1 MERYKTLSDKMSGR
15 IRGPGDAGGK
25 RILKGRLLRA
35 PVSGGRIESME
46 LPELPRGMV
55 IISAKDSTAN
65 VKIGSASIP
74 LFTDKEIH
82 WKGEPILAAAAND
95 IDEVDEW
102 LSRIQLD
109 ISELENPFEPAV
121 FEKLIEKGSTVEA
134 FSKAFQVIEEK
145 VDIPAAPAPGELETL
160 VCVKDG
166 VNYTIHAA
174 TSWPSVIKR
183 NVADILKTDKKNIQ
197 VKNYP
202 DNSLSKNRRMWYP
215 ALTAC
220 RAALLSFN
228 AKKSVKICSLPD
240 ETAHYSPGTP
250 GAEFHIRGA
259 VDSDGRIIA
268 TEVIFTIHAG
278 AYFPLEE
285 EFFERVVLGLFSI
298 YPCRNYS
305 VLGRI
310 IHEAAPPST
319 MGPAAGFELGFLAG
333 ELFASSV
340 AEHSLASPG
349 TWHRESFP
357 VPGQAFGPGIL
368 LPKVFPMQNLL
379 NRALDSSDFER
390 KRASYE
396 QTRHGKKQLGTIP
409 DFYRG
414 IGLSCAWF
422 GNGFLSAPKE
432 LGSAYLSMTLD
443 KEGGLLID
451 IPSLNHG
458 SVLERAWQKL
468 SADLLGIEDK
478 NISFT
483 NSDSRTKYESGP
495 SVLGRNVSIYTKLLE
510 LAGNDLSKRRFRD
523 PLPISVTRSK
533 RLSRKRSWNSDLL
546 EGSPFETISW
556 GVGIVEVSVSTITM
570 EITQSR
576 IWLVIDGGVLLM
588 PDFAKAAVE
597 SSAEGALKWCH
608 PGNEYKEL
616 PMIDIQFHENSS
628 RRQSKD
634 VSTLP
639 WLLIPSAF
647 IQAVRQ
653 ASGVAVNELP
663 ILPEQLRTGVEN

>member
-1 MERYKTLSDKMSGR
+1 MDRSKTVSDKMSGR
-15 IRGPGDAGGK
+15 TRGPGDAGGK

-35 PVSGGRIESME
+35 PVSGGRIESIE

-55 IISAKDSTAN
+55 MISAKDSA
-65 VKIGSASIP
+65 VKMKIGTASIP
-74 LFTDKEIH
+74 LFADKEIR

-95 IDEVDEW
+95 VGEVEEW
-102 LSRIQLD
+102 LSRVQID
-109 ISELENPFEPAV
+109 ITEPEKPFEPV
-121 FEKLIEKGSTVEA
+121 IFEKLIEKGSTVKA
-134 FSKAFQVIEEK
+134 FSKAFQIIEEK
-145 VDIPAAPAPGELETL
+145 INIPATPAPGEQETL

-166 VNYTIHAA
+166 ANYTIHAA
-174 TSWPSVIKR
+174 TSWPAVIKR
-183 NVADILKTDKKNIQ
+183 NVADILQTDNKNIQ

-202 DNSLSKNRRMWYP
+202 DNSPAKSRMWYS

-220 RAALLSFN
+220 RAALLSCN
-228 AKKSVKICSLPD
+228 AKKSVKMCSMPE
-240 ETAHYSPGTP
+240 ETALYSPGTP

-259 VDSDGRIIA
+259 VNSEGKIIA
-268 TEVIFTIHAG
+268 TEVFFTVHSG

-298 YPCRNYS
+298 YPCTNYS
-305 VLGRI
+305 IHGRI
-310 IHEAAPPST
+310 SHEATPPST

-349 TWHRESFP
+349 AWHRESFP
-357 VPGQAFGPGIL
+357 LAGEAFGPGIL
-368 LPKVFPMQNLL
+368 LPKGFPMHNLL
-379 NRALDSSDFER
+379 NRALESSDFER

-396 QTRHGKKQLGTIP
+396 QIRHGKKQLGIIP

-422 GNGFLSAPKE
+422 GNGFLSFPKE
-432 LGSAYLSMTLD
+432 LGSAYLSITLD
-443 KEGGLLID
+443 KEGELSID

-458 SVLERAWQKL
+458 SVLEHAWLKF
-468 SADLLGIEDK
+468 SADLLGIEEK
-478 NISFT
+478 NISLS
-483 NSDSRTKYESGP
+483 NSDTRTKQESGP
-495 SVLGRNVSIYTKLLE
+495 SILGRNVSVYTKLLE
-510 LAGNDLSKRRFRD
+510 QAGKALSKRRFRD

-533 RLSRKRSWNSDLL
+533 RQIRKQSWNPDLL
-546 EGSPFETISW
+546 EGSPFDTISW
-556 GVGIVEVSVSTITM
+556 GVGIVEVSVSTVTL

-597 SSAEGALKWCH
+597 SSAEAALKWCH
-608 PGNEYKEL
+608 PGYKDRDL
-616 PMIDIQFHENSS
+616 PIIDIQFLENGN
-628 RRQSKD
+628 RRKSKD

-647 IQAVRQ
+647 IQAARQ
-653 ASGVAVNELP
+653 ASGAAVNKIP
-663 ILPEQLRTGVEN
+663 VLPEQLRVGVDN